1 VDVTNRPTG
10 DHDTKGE
17 QLVRSERTA
26 PDGERSSR
34 VRGCR
39 RPITSGLAA
48 LAIAVPGAAA
58 LSPTAARAA
67 AVPLTHSLPR
77 SVSHPNQTWGGYAVT
92 GKRPYRKITGSWNIP
107 KMDCSQGGGD
117 ASPWIGIDGWNNATV
132 EQIGIDLDCI
142 QGVPSYHPW
151 VEMYPGPSD
160 YFKET
165 VHAGD
170 TMTAS
175 VSVSS
180 GTWTLT
186 ESDTTTG
193 WTSTFHRHPG
203 IPRQQASAE
212 AILEAVGSGAPRV
225 PDFHTV
231 TFSKITV
238 DGSLLISAGQV
249 HKTTLEHDTTLLS
262 KESPLSGGTFSITWL
277 HH

>member
-1 VDVTNRPTG
+1 MTNRLIS

-17 QLVRSERTA
+17 QLVRNERTA
-26 PDGERSSR
+26 PAGERNPWLLA
-34 VRGCR
+34 GR

-58 LSPTAARAA
+58 LSPTAVQAA

-77 SVSHPNQTWGGYAVT
+77 SLTHSDQTWGGYAVT
-92 GKRPYRKITGSWNIP
+92 RARPYKKITGSWNIP
-107 KMDCSQGGGD
+107 AMDCSHGGGD
-117 ASPWIGIDGWNNATV
+117 ASPWIGIDGWNNFTV

-142 QGVPSYHPW
+142 NGAGSYHPW

-160 YFKET
+160 YFKEP
-165 VHAGD
+165 VNAGD

-175 VSVSS
+175 VSVSD
-180 GTWTLT
+180 GIWTLT

-193 WTSTFHRHPG
+193 WTKTFHPT
-203 IPRQQASAE
+203 PKNPPQKASAE
-212 AILEAVGSGAPRV
+212 AILEDIGSSGAPPL
-225 PDFHTV
+225 PDFGTV
-231 TFSKITV
+231 TFSNITV
-238 DGSLLISAGQV
+238 GGSPLASAGHV
-249 HKTTLEHDTTLLS
+249 HKTTLERRTTPLS